1 MRKISP
7 EALKKILAKH
17 QLWLDSNQEEG
28 ERANLQEADLQW
40 ADLQKADL
48 QGADL
53 RGANLQEADLQW
65 ANLQEAD
72 LREADLR
79 GADLQ
84 WADLQGADLQEANLQ
99 WTDLRGADLRGA
111 DLRGAQNLID
121 TRNTQEAYLNEEDK
135 QLFDLNSEINELEN
149 LKQELNQAK
158 QASKDKER
166 LEKELDL
173 LKNTQNK
180 NQQEKIDLK
189 KKLTKEINEKTRQA
203 EQADSL
209 REKLDGVTKE
219 RNHAQDEELKL
230 AIEQI
235 SDTTISNNETLKKYQ
250 KQSQYL
256 MYLSVILFAL
266 AIIVAFTIYYLNI
279 DNILKSES
287 FNHIT
292 LFSPSFILA
301 LTGTAFLRHDWK
313 IRQLSQQL
321 NTQKNKIAV
330 ATGVLKSSLNLI
342 RIDDIEKEEF
352 RILKE
357 SFVDMRQALLFDKEK
372 NNSNNIKDEGGLT
385 IAIKEL
391 QQHLKLLKK

>member
-17 QLWLDSNQEEG
+17 QLWLDSIQEEG
-28 ERANLQEADLQW
+28 ERADLQEAGLRGAGLQEAGLRG
-40 ADLQKADL
+40 ADLRW
-48 QGADL
+48 ADL
-53 RGANLQEADLQW
+53 RGANLRWADLRWADLRGADLREADLQG
-65 ANLQEAD
+65 ANLQEANLQGANLQWADLREAD

-79 GADLQ
+79 
-84 WADLQGADLQEANLQ
+84 
-99 WTDLRGADLRGA
+99 R
-111 DLRGAQNLID
+111 AQNLI
-121 TRNTQEAYLNEEDK
+121 NTLNAQKAYLDEEDK
-135 QLFDLNSEINELEN
+135 QLFGLNSKISELEN

-166 LEKELDL
+166 LEEL
-173 LKNTQNK
+173 LKNPQNK
-180 NQQEKIDLK
+180 NQQEKTDLE
-189 KKLTKEINEKTRQA
+189 KKLTQVTKQA
-203 EQADSL
+203 EQVVPL
-209 REKLDGVTKE
+209 KEELDEATKE
-219 RNHAQDEELKL
+219 RNQTQDKELKW
-230 AIEQI
+230 AIERI
-235 SDTTISNNETLKKYQ
+235 SDTTISNNETLEKYQ

-256 MYLSVILFAL
+256 MYSSVILFAL

-279 DNILKSES
+279 DNILKNES
-287 FNHIT
+287 FNHIA

>member
-1 MRKISP
+1 MRKVSS

-17 QLWLDSNQEEG
+17 QLWLDSIQEEG
-28 ERANLQEADLQW
+28 ERA
-40 ADLQKADL
+40 DLQKA
-48 QGADL
+48 
-53 RGANLQEADLQW
+53 NLQ
-65 ANLQEAD
+65 
-72 LREADLR
+72 EADLR

-84 WADLQGADLQEANLQ
+84 WANLRGADFRGADLQEADLQGADLQGTN
-99 WTDLRGADLRGA
+99 LRGANLRWA
-111 DLRGAQNLID
+111 NLRWANLRWAQNLIYA
-121 TRNTQEAYLNEEDK
+121 RNAQEAYLDEEDK
-135 QLFDLNSEINELEN
+135 QLFGLNSKISELEN

-173 LKNTQNK
+173 LKNTQNED
-180 NQQEKIDLK
+180 QQEKIDLE
-189 KKLTKEINEKTRQA
+189 KKLTQVTMQA
-203 EQADSL
+203 KQVDSL
-209 REKLDGVTKE
+209 KEELDEATKE
-219 RNHAQDEELKL
+219 RNQTQDEELKL
-230 AIEQI
+230 AIERI
-235 SDTTISNNETLKKYQ
+235 SDTTISNNETLEKYQ

-256 MYLSVILFAL
+256 MYSSVILFAL

-287 FNHIT
+287 FNHIA

-330 ATGVLKSSLNLI
+330 ATGVLESSLNLI
-342 RIDDIEKEEF
+342 RIDDIEKEGF

>member
-17 QLWLDSNQEEG
+17 QLWLDSIQEEG
-28 ERANLQEADLQW
+28 ERANLQKADLRG

-48 QGADL
+48 Q
-53 RGANLQEADLQW
+53 W
-65 ANLQEAD
+65 
-72 LREADLR
+72 ADLR

-84 WADLQGADLQEANLQ
+84 WANLQ
-99 WTDLRGADLRGA
+99 KADLRGADLRGA
-111 DLRGAQNLID
+111 DLRGADLRGASLRGAQNLIYAL
-121 TRNTQEAYLNEEDK
+121 NAQEAYLDEEGK

-166 LEKELDL
+166 LEEELDL

-180 NQQEKIDLK
+180 NQQEKTDLE
-189 KKLTKEINEKTRQA
+189 KKLTQEINEKTRQA
-203 EQADSL
+203 EQAVSL
-209 REKLDGVTKE
+209 REKLDEITKE
-219 RNHAQDEELKL
+219 RDHAQDEELKL
-230 AIEQI
+230 AIKRI
-235 SDTTISNNETLKKYQ
+235 SDTTISNNETLEKYQ

-256 MYLSVILFAL
+256 MYLSVILFVL

-287 FNHIT
+287 FNHIA

-330 ATGVLKSSLNLI
+330 ATGVLESSLNLI
-342 RIDDIEKEEF
+342 RIDDIEKEGF

-357 SFVDMRQALLFDKEK
+357 SFVDMRQALLFDKKK

>member
-17 QLWLDSNQEEG
+17 QLWFDSNREEG
-28 ERANLQEADLQW
+28 ERADLQW
-40 ADLQKADL
+40 ADLQKVN
-48 QGADL
+48 L
-53 RGANLQEADLQW
+53 RRANLQKVDLQW
-65 ANLQEAD
+65 ANLQKVDLRRANLQWAD
-72 LREADLR
+72 LQKVDLR
-79 GADLQ
+79 RANLQWADLQ
-84 WADLQGADLQEANLQ
+84 WADFRGAN
-99 WTDLRGADLRGA
+99 LRGADLRGA
-111 DLRGAQNLID
+111 DLRGAQNL
-121 TRNTQEAYLNEEDK
+121 TYARNAQEAYLDEEDK
-135 QLFDLNSEINELEN
+135 QLFDLNSEISELEN

-166 LEKELDL
+166 LEEL

-180 NQQEKIDLK
+180 NQQEKTDLE
-189 KKLTKEINEKTRQA
+189 KKLTQVTKQA

-209 REKLDGVTKE
+209 REKLDEITKE

-230 AIEQI
+230 AIERI
-235 SDTTISNNETLKKYQ
+235 SDTTISNNETLEKYQ

-256 MYLSVILFAL
+256 MYSSVILFAL

-279 DNILKSES
+279 DNILKNES
-287 FNHIT
+287 FNHIA

>member
-17 QLWLDSNQEEG
+17 QLWLDSIQEEG
-28 ERANLQEADLQW
+28 ERANLQKADLRGADLQKADLQW
-40 ADLQKADL
+40 ADLQ
-48 QGADL
+48 
-53 RGANLQEADLQW
+53 W
-65 ANLQEAD
+65 ANLQKA
-72 LREADLR
+72 
-79 GADLQ
+79 
-84 WADLQGADLQEANLQ
+84 
-99 WTDLRGADLRGA
+99 DLRGADLRGA
-111 DLRGAQNLID
+111 DLRGASLRGASLRGAQNLIYAL
-121 TRNTQEAYLNEEDK
+121 NAQEAYLDEEGK

-166 LEKELDL
+166 LEEELDL

-180 NQQEKIDLK
+180 NQQEKTDLE
-189 KKLTKEINEKTRQA
+189 KKLTQEINEKTRQA
-203 EQADSL
+203 EQAVSL
-209 REKLDGVTKE
+209 REKLDEITKE
-219 RNHAQDEELKL
+219 RDHAQDEELKL
-230 AIEQI
+230 AIKRI
-235 SDTTISNNETLKKYQ
+235 SDTTISNNETLEKYQ

-256 MYLSVILFAL
+256 MYLSVILFVL

-287 FNHIT
+287 FNHIA

-330 ATGVLKSSLNLI
+330 ATGVLESSLNLI
-342 RIDDIEKEEF
+342 RIDDIEKEGF

-372 NNSNNIKDEGGLT
+372 NNRNNIKDEGGLT

>member
-1 MRKISP
+1 MRKVSS

-17 QLWLDSNQEEG
+17 QLWLDSIQEEG
-28 ERANLQEADLQW
+28 ERA
-40 ADLQKADL
+40 DLQKA
-48 QGADL
+48 
-53 RGANLQEADLQW
+53 NLQ
-65 ANLQEAD
+65 
-72 LREADLR
+72 EADLR

-84 WADLQGADLQEANLQ
+84 WANLRGADLQGADFRGADLQEADLQGADLQGTN
-99 WTDLRGADLRGA
+99 LRGANLRWA
-111 DLRGAQNLID
+111 NLRWANLRWAQNLIYA
-121 TRNTQEAYLNEEDK
+121 RNAQEAYLDEEDK
-135 QLFDLNSEINELEN
+135 QLFGLNSKISELEN

-173 LKNTQNK
+173 LKNTQNED
-180 NQQEKIDLK
+180 QQEKIDLE
-189 KKLTKEINEKTRQA
+189 KKLTQVTMQA
-203 EQADSL
+203 KQVDSL
-209 REKLDGVTKE
+209 KEELDEATKE
-219 RNHAQDEELKL
+219 RNQTQDEELKL
-230 AIEQI
+230 AIERI
-235 SDTTISNNETLKKYQ
+235 SDTTISNNETLEKYQ

-256 MYLSVILFAL
+256 MYSSVILFAL

-287 FNHIT
+287 FNHIA

-330 ATGVLKSSLNLI
+330 ATGVLESSLNLI
-342 RIDDIEKEEF
+342 RIDDIEKEGF

>member
-1 MRKISP
+1 MRKISS

-17 QLWLDSNQEEG
+17 QLWLDSIQEEG
-28 ERANLQEADLQW
+28 E
-40 ADLQKADL
+40 KADL
-48 QGADL
+48 QEANL
-53 RGANLQEADLQW
+53 RGANLRGADLQK
-65 ANLQEAD
+65 
-72 LREADLR
+72 ADLR

-84 WADLQGADLQEANLQ
+84 WADLQ
-99 WTDLRGADLRGA
+99 WADLRGA
-111 DLRGAQNLID
+111 DLQKADLQKTDLQWANLRGANLRGAQNLIYA
-121 TRNTQEAYLNEEDK
+121 RNAQEAYLDEEDK

-166 LEKELDL
+166 LEEELDL
-173 LKNTQNK
+173 LKNTQNE
-180 NQQEKIDLK
+180 NQQEKIDLE
-189 KKLTKEINEKTRQA
+189 KKLTQEIDEKTKQA

-209 REKLDGVTKE
+209 RKKLDGVTKE

-230 AIEQI
+230 AIKRI
-235 SDTTISNNETLKKYQ
+235 SDTTISNNETLEKYQ

-256 MYLSVILFAL
+256 MYSSVILFAL

-279 DNILKSES
+279 DNILKNES
-287 FNHIT
+287 FNHIA

-330 ATGVLKSSLNLI
+330 ATGVLESSLNLI
-342 RIDDIEKEEF
+342 RIDDIEKEGF

>member
-28 ERANLQEADLQW
+28 ERANLQWADLQW
-40 ADLQKADL
+40 ADF
-48 QGADL
+48 
-53 RGANLQEADLQW
+53 RGAN
-65 ANLQEAD
+65 
-72 LREADLR
+72 
-79 GADLQ
+79 
-84 WADLQGADLQEANLQ
+84 
-99 WTDLRGADLRGA
+99 LRGADLRGA
-111 DLRGAQNLID
+111 DLRGAQNL
-121 TRNTQEAYLNEEDK
+121 TYARNAQEAYLDEEDK
-135 QLFDLNSEINELEN
+135 QLFDLNSEISELEN

-166 LEKELDL
+166 LEEL

-180 NQQEKIDLK
+180 NQQEKTDLE
-189 KKLTKEINEKTRQA
+189 KKLTQVTKQA

-209 REKLDGVTKE
+209 REKLDEITKE

-230 AIEQI
+230 AIERI
-235 SDTTISNNETLKKYQ
+235 SDTTISNNETLEKYQ

-256 MYLSVILFAL
+256 MYSSVILFAL

-279 DNILKSES
+279 DNILKNES
-287 FNHIT
+287 FNHIA

>member
-1 MRKISP
+1 VLVFSLSLFFLVDFYFGCFSIGLVLP
-7 EALKKILAKH
+7 LIFLY
-17 QLWLDSNQEEG
+17 LYWLVWLDCVLVLNY
-28 ERANLQEADLQW
+28 LQW
-40 ADLQKADL
+40 ADLQ
-48 QGADL
+48 
-53 RGANLQEADLQW
+53 W
-65 ANLQEAD
+65 ANVQKA
-72 LREADLR
+72 
-79 GADLQ
+79 
-84 WADLQGADLQEANLQ
+84 
-99 WTDLRGADLRGA
+99 DLRGADLRGA
-111 DLRGAQNLID
+111 DLRGASLRGASLRGAQNLIYAL
-121 TRNTQEAYLNEEDK
+121 NAQEAYLDEEGK

-166 LEKELDL
+166 LEEELDL

-180 NQQEKIDLK
+180 NQQEKTDLE
-189 KKLTKEINEKTRQA
+189 KKLTQEINEKTRQA
-203 EQADSL
+203 EQAVSL
-209 REKLDGVTKE
+209 REKLDEITKE
-219 RNHAQDEELKL
+219 RDHAQDEELKL
-230 AIEQI
+230 AIKRI
-235 SDTTISNNETLKKYQ
+235 SDTTISNNETLEKYQ

-256 MYLSVILFAL
+256 MYLSVILFVL

-287 FNHIT
+287 FNHIA

-330 ATGVLKSSLNLI
+330 ATGVLESSLNLI
-342 RIDDIEKEEF
+342 RIDDIEKEGF

>member
-17 QLWLDSNQEEG
+17 QLWLDSIQEEG
-28 ERANLQEADLQW
+28 ERADLQEAGLRGAGLQEAGLRG
-40 ADLQKADL
+40 ADLRW
-48 QGADL
+48 ADL
-53 RGANLQEADLQW
+53 RGANLRWADLRWADLRGADLREADLQG
-65 ANLQEAD
+65 ANLQEANLQGANLQWADLREAD

-79 GADLQ
+79 
-84 WADLQGADLQEANLQ
+84 
-99 WTDLRGADLRGA
+99 R
-111 DLRGAQNLID
+111 AQNLI
-121 TRNTQEAYLNEEDK
+121 NTLNAQKAYLDEEDK
-135 QLFDLNSEINELEN
+135 QLFGLNSKISELEN

-166 LEKELDL
+166 LEEL
-173 LKNTQNK
+173 LKNPQNK
-180 NQQEKIDLK
+180 NQQEKTDLE
-189 KKLTKEINEKTRQA
+189 KKLTQVTKQA
-203 EQADSL
+203 EQVVPL
-209 REKLDGVTKE
+209 KEELDEATKE
-219 RNHAQDEELKL
+219 RNQTQDKELKW
-230 AIEQI
+230 AIERI
-235 SDTTISNNETLKKYQ
+235 SDTTISNNETLEKYQ

-256 MYLSVILFAL
+256 MYSSVILFAL

-287 FNHIT
+287 FNHIA